1 MTSPSAP
8 RKSVGANPQRGPSSK
23 KKERNVPLMVAYTDL
38 RLKLC
43 HTPVES
49 MVMLRNGRVRKQD
62 VLAIAKSG
70 VGAISEET

>member
-1 MTSPSAP
+1 
-8 RKSVGANPQRGPSSK
+8 
-23 KKERNVPLMVAYTDL
+23 MVAYTDL